1 MHEHEKQL
9 MRLSEVLLNARITM
23 MDFARP
29 DFQGE
34 TLRLNGLTKSAHYS
48 AI

>member
-1 MHEHEKQL
+1 
-9 MRLSEVLLNARITM
+9 MRLSEVLLNARIRL
-23 MDFARP
+23 MDFTRP

-34 TLRLNGLTKSAHYS
+34 TLRLNGLVKSAHHS